1 MVNNYEYE
9 LIDHLICS
17 INTLLNPCH
26 SSRIKGFK
34 QSDVEQLEKAVAV
47 LEKLCFWDFEN
58 GEELIGAQ
66 TEDKAE
72 PEQVPAEDED
82 KAEPEE
88 VLAQTDDK
96 FSIYFF
102 YEDGYRVAFPVRDK
116 FYNYG
121 LILHMYSNR
130 FEFSNSEL
138 SSSTVL
144 NVFNLDNNIH
154 GDILSICI
162 CPTVFDLEYTKPEE
176 VPAEDEDEAEP
187 EKFTC
192 SSYFSHYIDCCPDDV
207 LNPLSEDEIREF
219 NSFVADHNAL
229 LIEHEVQ
236 SKYKEDPE
244 EVPAE
249 DEDKAEP
256 EQVPAED
263 EDKAE
268 LEEVLSNKK
277 CFSNAHCCTSDCPN
291 IRFSAISNRILGQ
304 SEVQQ

>member
-88 VLAQTDDK
+88 VPAEDEDKAEPEEVPAQTENK
-96 FSIYFF
+96 FSIYCF
-102 YEDGYRVAFPVRDK
+102 YEDGYRVAFPVRDN
-116 FYNYG
+116 FFFFF

-138 SSSTVL
+138 YSSTVL
-144 NVFNLDNNIH
+144 NVFNLDNDIH

-162 CPTVFDLEYTKPEE
+162 CPTVFDPKYTCYYCP
-176 VPAEDEDEAEP
+176 PD
-187 EKFTC
+187 
-192 SSYFSHYIDCCPDDV
+192 IDY
-207 LNPLSEDEIREF
+207 DEIPF
-219 NSFVADHNAL
+219 
-229 LIEHEVQ
+229 
-236 SKYKEDPE
+236 
-244 EVPAE
+244 
-249 DEDKAEP
+249 
-256 EQVPAED
+256 
-263 EDKAE
+263 
-268 LEEVLSNKK
+268 
-277 CFSNAHCCTSDCPN
+277 
-291 IRFSAISNRILGQ
+291 
-304 SEVQQ
+304 